1 MCCSGSIAV
10 PGIGGD
16 RRRQRRRHAAGL
28 LDHGAPVGETR
39 VLVPVGIVDQWIP
52 LRRAPGRSR
61 WLAGERPVGFC
72 DGGIDCGD
80 RGGEVRV
87 GLDDAE
93 RLVEIHLV
101 LVSAIIFAN
110 VAPLPFLP
118 DALALHSVALP
129 APAAQ
134 AGEPRRG
141 QRPVGLG
148 LGDAAAGAQ
157 HGMRPGQL
165 MGRGADVHVGVVEHE
180 VVEVDQL
187 TVEPQAG
194 RGVGEVGAGDK
205 PVADRAFGEPLVEAG
220 ERILGGGERAGEF
233 WPRQRIGELGAGCK
247 ALITLRGI
255 GQTEASTRFASVIAR
270 SRSERSITIDNYRL
284 SIGLD
289 INPQISNSQPSEAR
303 PKASAGLRST
313 RDRTPC
319 QPPSLFRKKQSPPRC
334 GAGRTLAPQPSA
346 AGRQAASIS
355 VCGKSPPL
363 NIKGW
368 PRCRAQA

>member
-1 MCCSGSIAV
+1 MRGV
-10 PGIGGD
+10 DRGD
-16 RRRQRRRHAAGL
+16 G
-28 LDHGAPVGETR
+28 
-39 VLVPVGIVDQWIP
+39 
-52 LRRAPGRSR
+52 
-61 WLAGERPVGFC
+61 
-72 DGGIDCGD
+72 
-80 RGGEVRV
+80 GGEVRV

-93 RLVEIHLV
+93 RRVEIRLV
-101 LVSAIIFAN
+101 LVPVHHLRPPRSPSPSFRLRPSLL
-110 VAPLPFLP
+110 PL
-118 DALALHSVALP
+118 ALP
-129 APAAQ
+129 AAAAQ
-134 AGEPRRG
+134 AGEPGGR
-141 QRPVGLG
+141 QRPVGFG
-148 LGDAAAGAQ
+148 VGDAAAGAQ

-165 MGRGADVHVGVVEHE
+165 MGRGANVHVGVVEHE
-180 VVEVDQL
+180 VVDVDQL
-187 TVEPQAG
+187 AVEPQAG

-205 PVADRAFGEPLVEAG
+205 AVADRAFGEPLVEPG
-220 ERILGGGERAGEF
+220 RTNPRRRRAG
-233 WPRQRIGELGAGCK
+233 RRVLATAADRGSGCK

-270 SRSERSITIDNYRL
+270 SRSERSITIDNCRL

-313 RDRTPC
+313 RGRTPC
-319 QPPSLFRKKQSPPRC
+319 QSPSLFRKKQSPPRY

-355 VCGKSPPL
+355 VCGKSRPL

>member
-1 MCCSGSIAV
+1 MLERFDRT
-10 PGIGGD
+10 PGVSGD
-16 RRRQRRRHAAGL
+16 RRRQRRRQRAGL
-28 LDHGAPVGETR
+28 LDHGAPVGETAR
-39 VLVPVGIVDQWIP
+39 PRPSRD
-52 LRRAPGRSR
+52 RRPADPAPPGAGRSR

-93 RLVEIHLV
+93 RRVEIHLV

-118 DALALHSVALP
+118 DALALLSVALP

-148 LGDAAAGAQ
+148 LGHAAADAQ
-157 HGMRPGQL
+157 HGMRPGEL

-187 TVEPQAG
+187 AVEPQAG
-194 RGVGEVGAGDK
+194 RGVGEVGARD
-205 PVADRAFGEPLVEAG
+205 PPLADRAFGQPLVEPG

-233 WPRQRIGELGAGCK
+233 CPRQRIGELGA
-247 ALITLRGI
+247 R
-255 GQTEASTRFASVIAR
+255 IA
-270 SRSERSITIDNYRL
+270 
-284 SIGLD
+284 
-289 INPQISNSQPSEAR
+289 
-303 PKASAGLRST
+303 
-313 RDRTPC
+313 
-319 QPPSLFRKKQSPPRC
+319 
-334 GAGRTLAPQPSA
+334 
-346 AGRQAASIS
+346 
-355 VCGKSPPL
+355 KS
-363 NIKGW
+363 
-368 PRCRAQA
+368 